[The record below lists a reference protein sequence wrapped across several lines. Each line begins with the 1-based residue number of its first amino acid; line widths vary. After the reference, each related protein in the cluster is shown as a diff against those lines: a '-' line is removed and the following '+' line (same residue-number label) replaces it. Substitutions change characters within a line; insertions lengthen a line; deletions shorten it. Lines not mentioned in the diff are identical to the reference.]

1 MLIKVNEMKG
11 KKNAVV
17 RVIKKEE
24 DDYDIRISIKYLVYV
39 ILGSNSFY
47 IRLEQQNWRGG

>member
-24 DDYDIRISIKYLVYV
+24 DDYDIRICI
-39 ILGSNSFY
+39 
-47 IRLEQQNWRGG
+47 

>member
-24 DDYDIRISIKYLVYV
+24 DEYDIRISIKYLVYV